1 MKKFLSMVLALVMV
15 MSLVTVSAGAKDF
28 TDNDTITYDEAV
40 AVVSEVGIVDG
51 YADGK
56 FNPTNTLTRQ
66 AAAKIIC
73 NLILGPT
80 TAAELHAD
88 TAPYRDV
95 PANNEFAGYIAYCQ
109 SKGIISGY
117 ADGAFRPGNTLT
129 GYAFMKMLLGAL
141 GYDATLE
148 RYVGDNWSIN
158 VAKQAIGIGLN
169 RGLEGE
175 FNGIKAVTREEAC
188 LYAFNTLQADL
199 VEYGQR
205 LTTSINGTEVTLS
218 TGGAQSRKWNSQQ
231 TRIDHIREDDII
243 QFAEEYFRKLEK
255 KRDQDQFMRPSYTW
269 IYDKTTIGTYVDWE
283 LLVEEYTSGVSVRD
297 LYDAI
302 GANLISDDD
311 MELTYYVNGV
321 EPVANSGLPTWVA
334 ASDGSANLTKTGE
347 GGSVQLRRSNQND
360 AGISDNGV
368 LTQLFIDKDH
378 EEIIITSIDT
388 WLSKA
393 DADYNENKEGA
404 PMSVWTVEDSDTSKT
419 YNVDVA
425 DVPEI
430 EDVTEDTFYLLSISF
445 KDDLD
450 NGEVVHIWEPD
461 IMEAS
466 VVTKFSTK
474 QNEVP
479 SKVTT
484 GGTEYKQAARG
495 YYDPKALYDY
505 NETLLTDRTYNIIM
519 DQYGYFI
526 GIELEEGT
534 KNYVF
539 ITGFDRP
546 VSNLSVQTADAAGIF
561 LDGTMQAIKVNVSN
575 TDKNIASARK
585 NADNDAGKYYF
596 LRWQDIVSG
605 VNQAGKYD
613 GFYALNR
620 WYTYT
625 KTEAG
630 VYTLKPATNMVIHN
644 YGPSTNETIKTANLY
659 FDDNV
664 MMDDATVTAGGGTTN
679 TFNNPYYGLG
689 GAGNGTA
696 INTELGVIN
705 APEGTTLENTDG
717 RYTYKVYPH
726 TRVYGNDD
734 SVYLTVDVDDVDTN
748 SHKGAITD
756 VTGVYT
762 GVQNVEIEIETAATG
777 VNTDRPLEEGEIFA
791 VYDADHYIIGAV
803 TNGEGKG
810 NNATIAYVLDTV
822 KSERIE
828 GDTYYWEFEAVIGGE
843 VKTLTA
849 KSKFENI
856 FTDVINAEADASH
869 KKLAVGDRLNL
880 SSYDWNTHDGLVE
893 LRFDATEE
901 YVVSAKPVLEK
912 DIYSYYG
919 NRNAA
924 TGTAAYRGN
933 NSLTTDAV
941 TTAPGSWSWSAT
953 GSNRLDIGDAKAYRV
968 GAINEN
974 AVNAA
979 GVVANYGWNDG
990 TNLHHYDSAPTE
1002 LTLAGRTLYVT
1013 PQSGSHTYVDEGL
1026 ALQSD
1031 AKAVVIQRENGKWKT
1046 REFGSVKSALAQIVD
1061 VDETTPGL
1069 QYRGEVVAVMGSNGA
1084 AAWVVFTSYEDMVSG
1099 GGGYVPTQRVYNVST
1114 QYIDPD
1120 GIGTD
1125 AGQEYVAFRLWG
1137 TTQGK
1142 AYTVT
1147 LKTNFGGIETTRT
1160 KTVIGQSG
1168 STSLYVGTN
1177 NGFYGKLDENT
1188 FITVI
1193 CEDGVGT
1200 YMVPNT
1206 PLTTPGI

>member
-56 FNPTNTLTRQ
+56 VNPTNTLTRK

-561 LDGTMQAIKVNVSN
+561 LDGTMQSMKVNVSN
-575 TDKNIASARK
+575 TDKNIANARK

-596 LRWQDIVSG
+596 MRWQDMVQLEPSG
-605 VNQAGKYD
+605 YD

-644 YGPSTNETIKTANLY
+644 YGASANETIKTANLY

-664 MMDDATVTAGGGTTN
+664 MMDATTATSFSLPN
-679 TFNNPYYGLG
+679 YENPYYNLNSGHSG
-689 GAGNGTA
+689 HITTQFGNG
-696 INTELGVIN
+696 N
-705 APEGTTLENTDG
+705 APEGKTLENTDG
-717 RYTYKVYPH
+717 KYTYKVYPH

-734 SVYLTVDVDDVDTN
+734 SVYLTVDVGEVDTN
-748 SHKGAITD
+748 SANTITD

-762 GVQNVEIEIETAATG
+762 GVQNVEIEIETDATG

-828 GDTYYWEFEAVIGGE
+828 GDTYYWEFDAVIGGE

-880 SSYDWNTHDGLVE
+880 FSYDWNAHDGLVE

-919 NRNAA
+919 NRNV
-924 TGTAAYRGN
+924 TPSSDAYRGN
-933 NSLTTDAV
+933 NSRTTDSV
-941 TTAPGSWSWSAT
+941 TTAPGSWTWADT
-953 GSNRLDIGDAKAYRV
+953 GSNRLDIGDAKAYRI
-968 GAINEN
+968 GAINEDAIN
-974 AVNAA
+974 DIGPVI
-979 GVVANYGWNDG
+979 NYGWNDG
-990 TNLHHYDSAPTE
+990 SSLHHYDSAPTE
-1002 LTLAGRTLYVT
+1002 LTLAGKTLYVT
-1013 PQSGSHTYVDEGL
+1013 SQSGAHTYVDEGL
-1026 ALQSD
+1026 ALQAD

-1061 VDETTPGL
+1061 VDETTTGL
-1069 QYRGEVVAVMGSNGA
+1069 QYRGEVVAVMGNNGA

-1120 GIGTD
+1120 GLGVNK
-1125 AGQEYVAFRLWG
+1125 GQEYVAFRLWG

-1160 KTVIGQSG
+1160 KTVIGQAG

-1177 NGFYGKLDENT
+1177 NGFYGKLDAGT

-1200 YMVPNT
+1200 YVVPDD
-1206 PLTTPGI
+1206 PPGGSGLLAAPTI

>member
-1 MKKFLSMVLALVMV
+1 MKRFLSLVLTLVMV

-28 TDNDTITYDEAV
+28 TDGDTITYDEAV
-40 AVVSEVGIVDG
+40 AVISEIGVVDG

-80 TAAELHAD
+80 TAVELHAD

-95 PANNEFAGYIAYCQ
+95 PASHEFAGYIAYCQ
-109 SKGIISGY
+109 KEGIISGY
-117 ADGAFRPGNTLT
+117 ADGSFRPGGTLT

-141 GYDATLE
+141 GYDSALE
-148 RYVGDNWSIN
+148 GYVGDNWSIN

-561 LDGTMQAIKVNVSN
+561 LDGTMQSMKVNVSN
-575 TDKNIASARK
+575 TDKNIANARK

-596 LRWQDIVSG
+596 MRWQDMVQLEPSG
-605 VNQAGKYD
+605 YD

-644 YGPSTNETIKTANLY
+644 YGASANETIKTANLY

-664 MMDDATVTAGGGTTN
+664 MMDATTATSFGLTN
-679 TFNNPYYGLG
+679 YENPYYNLNSGHSG
-689 GAGNGTA
+689 HITTQFGRG
-696 INTELGVIN
+696 N

-717 RYTYKVYPH
+717 KYTYKVYPH

-734 SVYLTVDVDDVDTN
+734 SVYLTVDVGEVDTN
-748 SHKGAITD
+748 SANTITD

-762 GVQNVEIEIETAATG
+762 GVQNVEIEIETDATG

-828 GDTYYWEFEAVIGGE
+828 GDTYYWEFDAVIGGE

-880 SSYDWNTHDGLVE
+880 SSYDWNAHDGLVE

-919 NRNAA
+919 NRNV
-924 TGTAAYRGN
+924 TPSSNAYRGN
-933 NSLTTDAV
+933 NSRTTDSV
-941 TTAPGSWSWSAT
+941 TTAPGSWTWVDT
-953 GSNRLDIGDAKAYRV
+953 GSDRLDISDAKAYRI
-968 GAINEN
+968 GAINEDAIN
-974 AVNAA
+974 DIGPVT
-979 GVVANYGWNDG
+979 NYGWTDG
-990 TNLHHYDSAPTE
+990 SSLHHYDSAPTE
-1002 LTLAGRTLYVT
+1002 LTLAGKTLYVT
-1013 PQSGSHTYVDEGL
+1013 SQSGAHTYVDEGL
-1026 ALQSD
+1026 ALQAD

-1061 VDETTPGL
+1061 VDETTTGL
-1069 QYRGEVVAVMGSNGA
+1069 QYRGEVMAVMGNNGA

-1120 GIGTD
+1120 GLSVNN
-1125 AGQEYVAFRLWG
+1125 GQEYVAFRLWG

-1160 KTVIGQSG
+1160 KTVIGQAG

-1177 NGFYGKLDENT
+1177 NGFYGKLDAGT

-1200 YMVPNT
+1200 YVVPNDSPVGSGLLAAPT
-1206 PLTTPGI
+1206 I

>member
-56 FNPTNTLTRQ
+56 FNPTNTLSRQ

-561 LDGTMQAIKVNVSN
+561 LDGTMQSMKVNVSN
-575 TDKNIASARK
+575 TDKNIANARK

-596 LRWQDIVSG
+596 MRWQDMVQLEPSG
-605 VNQAGKYD
+605 YD

-644 YGPSTNETIKTANLY
+644 YGASANETIKTANLY

-664 MMDDATVTAGGGTTN
+664 MMDATTATSFGLTN
-679 TFNNPYYGLG
+679 YENPYYNLNSGHSG
-689 GAGNGTA
+689 HITTQFGRG
-696 INTELGVIN
+696 N

-717 RYTYKVYPH
+717 KYTYKVYPH

-734 SVYLTVDVDDVDTN
+734 SVYLTVDVGEVDTN
-748 SHKGAITD
+748 SANTITD

-762 GVQNVEIEIETAATG
+762 GVQNVEIEIETDATG

-828 GDTYYWEFEAVIGGE
+828 GDTYYWEFDAVIGGE

-880 SSYDWNTHDGLVE
+880 SSYDWNAHDGLVE

-919 NRNAA
+919 NRNV
-924 TGTAAYRGN
+924 TPSSNAYRGN
-933 NSLTTDAV
+933 NSRTTDSV
-941 TTAPGSWSWSAT
+941 TTAPGSWTWVDT
-953 GSNRLDIGDAKAYRV
+953 GSDRLDISDAKAYRI
-968 GAINEN
+968 GAINEDAIN
-974 AVNAA
+974 DIGPVT
-979 GVVANYGWNDG
+979 NYGWTDG
-990 TNLHHYDSAPTE
+990 SSLHHYDSAPTE
-1002 LTLAGRTLYVT
+1002 LTLAGKTLYVT
-1013 PQSGSHTYVDEGL
+1013 SQSGAHTYVDEGL
-1026 ALQSD
+1026 ALQAD

-1061 VDETTPGL
+1061 VDETTTGL
-1069 QYRGEVVAVMGSNGA
+1069 QYRGEVVAVMGNNGA

-1120 GIGTD
+1120 GLSVNN
-1125 AGQEYVAFRLWG
+1125 GQEYVAFRLWG

-1160 KTVIGQSG
+1160 KTVIGQAG

-1177 NGFYGKLDENT
+1177 NGFYGKLDAGT

-1200 YMVPNT
+1200 YVVPNDSPVGSGLLAAPT
-1206 PLTTPGI
+1206 I